1 MDHTKNSIKEKQE
14 QIIREF
20 SEIGDSFD
28 RYSYLIELACLKEPM
43 LEGKKT
49 EANLVRGCQSHVW
62 LDIDCAEGLLRFSS
76 DSDTLIIKGVL
87 YLLEEIFNGSTC
99 REAADA
105 EVTFL
110 REGGIMDHFES
121 ERQKGIGYV
130 IRTLQD
136 TAKKMS

>member
-1 MDHTKNSIKEKQE
+1 MDHTNNSIKEKQE

-28 RYSYLIELACLKEPM
+28 RYSYLIELACLHEPM
-43 LEGKKT
+43 PEEKKT
-49 EANLVRGCQSHVW
+49 ESNLVRGCQSHVW
-62 LDIDCAEGLLRFSS
+62 LDIDCTEGFLRFSS

-87 YLLEEIFNGSTC
+87 YLLEEIFNGSTF

-110 REGGIMDHFES
+110 KEIGIMENFES